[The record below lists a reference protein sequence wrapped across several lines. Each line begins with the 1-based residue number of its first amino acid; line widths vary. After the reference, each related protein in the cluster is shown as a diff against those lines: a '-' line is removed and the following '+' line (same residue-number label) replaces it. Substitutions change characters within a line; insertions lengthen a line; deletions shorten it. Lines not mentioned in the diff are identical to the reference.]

1 MRLFCFAFV
10 KALLPMLA
18 LLVATEQ
25 TVYAQQA
32 APSTKLARRARQ
44 NTGPLPNGTPTITT
58 SDGVNLYAKVA
69 GQGLP
74 CVFIHGGPGSGSQVI
89 ETLAGKGL
97 EQRFQ
102 MIYLDQRGSG
112 RSASDPHKDY
122 TLARVVQ
129 DLEELRQQLHITQW
143 VVMAHSFGG
152 IIATEYASKYPERV
166 QGLVLVNSILNLPAS
181 MESTVAYGYPLL
193 PPQARPPL
201 DPAAPLPQR
210 YGMVMSLLNQQKMM
224 GLLMY
229 ANDSTA
235 LRVKQA
241 MQGVAA
247 NRDLA
252 TVVTQSAAITD
263 YVQNFTPKSAKLLMP
278 VLVVTGRDDYV
289 VGPDQYKF
297 FRFPHQQVISLP
309 GKHFTFL
316 ENPKEFNQALTRF
329 AAGLASKK

>member
-1 MRLFCFAFV
+1 MRLFSSAFV
-10 KALLPMLA
+10 KALLPVLA

-25 TVYAQQA
+25 AVDAQPA
-32 APSTKLARRARQ
+32 ASTTRAHRAGQPSS
-44 NTGPLPNGTPTITT
+44 PLPNGTPTITT
-58 SDGVNLYAKVA
+58 SDGVKLYTKVA

-89 ETLAGKGL
+89 ETLAGQGL
-97 EQRFQ
+97 EQHFQ

-112 RSASDPHKDY
+112 RSASDPRKDY

-129 DLEELRQQLHITQW
+129 DLEELRQQLHLTQW

-152 IIATEYASKYPERV
+152 IIATEYARKYPERV

-210 YGMVMSLLNQQKMM
+210 YGMVMSLLNQQQLL
-224 GLLMY
+224 GQLMY
-229 ANDSTA
+229 AHDSTA
-235 LRVKQA
+235 RRIKRA
-241 MQGVAA
+241 MQGTTT
-247 NRDLA
+247 NGDLA
-252 TVVTQSAAITD
+252 TVVTQTAAIAD
-263 YVQNFTPKSAKLLMP
+263 YVQDFTPKSAQLRMP
-278 VLVVTGRDDYV
+278 VLVVTGRDDYI
-289 VGPDQYKF
+289 VGPDQYKS
-297 FRFPHQQVISLP
+297 FRFPLQQVVILP

-316 ENPKEFNQALTRF
+316 ENPKEFNQALTSF
-329 AAGLASKK
+329 AAGLAAKR

>member
-1 MRLFCFAFV
+1 MRLFSFAFV
-10 KALLPMLA
+10 KALLPVLA
-18 LLVATEQ
+18 LLVAAEQ
-25 TVYAQQA
+25 TVYAQPA
-32 APSTKLARRARQ
+32 APSTKLARHAGQ
-44 NTGPLPNGTPTITT
+44 PSSPLPNGTPPITT
-58 SDGVNLYAKVA
+58 SDGVKLYTKVA

-97 EQRFQ
+97 EQHFQ

-122 TLARVVQ
+122 SLARVVQ
-129 DLEELRQQLHITQW
+129 DLEELRQQLHLTQW

-193 PPQARPPL
+193 PQQARPPL

-210 YGMVMSLLNQQKMM
+210 YAMVMSLLNQQKLM
-224 GLLMY
+224 GQLMY
-229 ANDSTA
+229 AHDSTA
-235 LRVKQA
+235 RRVKQTL
-241 MQGVAA
+241 QGAAA

-252 TVVTQSAAITD
+252 TVVTQSAAIAD
-263 YVQNFTPKSAKLLMP
+263 YVQDFAPKSAKLRMP

-289 VGPDQYKF
+289 VGPDQYKA
-297 FRFPHQQVISLP
+297 FRFPHQQVVILP

-316 ENPKEFNQALTRF
+316 ENPQEFNQALTSF